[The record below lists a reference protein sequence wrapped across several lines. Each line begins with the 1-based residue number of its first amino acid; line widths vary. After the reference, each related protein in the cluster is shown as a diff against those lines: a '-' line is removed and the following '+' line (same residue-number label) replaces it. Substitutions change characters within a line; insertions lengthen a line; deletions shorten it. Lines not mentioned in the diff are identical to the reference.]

1 MGNKIKKK
9 ILIVGGT
16 GFIGYHL
23 AKACLKKKWDV
34 TSISLNKPKKIRKL
48 IGVNYLTLDISNK
61 RNFKRLKNTKFNYV
75 INSGG
80 HVDHFNKKKA
90 KRHHFLAVKNLFEY
104 FCDKKIEKFIQIG
117 SSTEYG
123 KTAMPQKEDFSCKP
137 ISIYGK
143 NKLKGSN
150 FLIQKYRNSNF
161 PVTILRLYQVYGPNQ
176 DTNRFLPDLIQS
188 CLMKN
193 FFYTSNG
200 IQKRDFLF
208 ISDAVNA
215 FLKTLNS
222 NNTNGQ
228 IINIGYGKSF
238 VLKNL
243 MFYVGK
249 KTKYFSP
256 IYGKVKLRKDE
267 GLNIYPEIKKSKK
280 LLNWK
285 PKIHWKEGILKTIK
299 YFKSINEKNTRIT

>member
-1 MGNKIKKK
+1 MINKKKKK

-23 AKACLKKKWDV
+23 AKACLKKKWNV
-34 TSISLNKPKKIRKL
+34 TSVSLKKPKQIRKL
-48 IGVNYLTLDISNK
+48 KDVTYLTLDISIKKNLK
-61 RNFKRLKNTKFNYV
+61 KLKNIKFNYV

-80 HVDHFNKKKA
+80 HVDHYNEKKA
-90 KRHHFLAVKNLFEY
+90 KRHHFLVVKNLFEY
-104 FCDKKIEKFIQIG
+104 FCDKKIKKFIQVG

-123 KTAMPQKEDFSCKP
+123 KTVMPQNENFSCKP
-137 ISIYGK
+137 IGIYGK

-150 FLIQKYRNSNF
+150 FLIQKYETSNF

-176 DTNRFLPDLIQS
+176 DTNRFLPDLIQA
-188 CLMKN
+188 CLMKK
-193 FFYTSNG
+193 FFYTSSG

-208 ISDAVNA
+208 ISDAVSA
-215 FLKTLNS
+215 FLKTLTS

-249 KTKYFSP
+249 KTNYFSP
-256 IYGKVKLRKDE
+256 IYGKIKLRKDE

-280 LLNWK
+280 LLKWK
-285 PKIHWKEGILKTIK
+285 PKVHWKEGILKTIK
-299 YFKSINEKNTRIT
+299 YFKKINKKNS